1 MSETI
6 GVYEIKSKGIKSA
19 TDDTKKLKKEV
30 NNVNKEA
37 QDTLGN
43 FQVFGVSLNS
53 LRAGFKRMGAVA
65 KSSFATI
72 RAGLISTGI
81 GAFVVAIGSLISYF
95 TNTKKGAD
103 QLKTGFAALGAIVD
117 VLKDRLSQVGEA
129 LGLALSG
136 KWRKAG
142 KMLKESISGIVTEA
156 KSEVEIMIDLE
167 KRLQKLR
174 DAELEFSIQKAKT
187 RQEIEKARL
196 VAEDETKSAQ
206 ERLENLKNALDL
218 EAKTTERELELAR
231 EKMEIQEQQMATSQN
246 LVEDEA
252 KLAQFKLEFLEKETA
267 SVKMRRRVV
276 TEVNALER
284 EIRAEEKARFEERQK
299 EMMTEMESIK
309 TRVELKEKEL
319 TTVDIPSFDKQ
330 KEIHYTLEELN
341 NERIE
346 WEAMSGQERLSIAN
360 NVLGNLGRI
369 AGEESKA
376 SKALAITSA
385 TINTY
390 DSAVKS
396 YNSLA
401 SIPVVGPVL
410 GGIASAAAVASG
422 LANVR
427 AIASAGKGG
436 GGGGST
442 RISTP
447 RVPSA
452 SSQTPSP
459 QMTSGA
465 FTLQGA
471 VPEIE
476 PARAFVVSDDITNN
490 QNKLENIRRRA
501 TI

>member
-19 TDDTKKLKKEV
+19 SKDTQKLKKDV
-30 NNVNKEA
+30 QDVNKEA
-37 QDTLGN
+37 KESLGN
-43 FQVFGVSLNS
+43 FRLFGVSLNS
-53 LRAGFKRMGAVA
+53 IGAGFTKIKGLARA
-65 KSSFATI
+65 SFATI
-72 RAGLISTGI
+72 KAGLISTGI
-81 GAFVVAIGSLISYF
+81 GAFVIAIGSLIGYF
-95 TNTKKGAD
+95 TNTKRGAD
-103 QLKTGFAALGAIVD
+103 QLKVALTGISATFD
-117 VLKDRLSQVGEA
+117 VLKDRISTFGE
-129 LGLALSG
+129 GLTFIFSG
-136 KWRKAG
+136 EFQKGAE
-142 KMLKESISGIVTEA
+142 MLKNSFRGIADEIANESKA
-156 KSEVEIMIDLE
+156 MMDL
-167 KRLQKLR
+167 KRRTNELR
-174 DAELEFSIQKAKT
+174 DAENDFMIQKAET

-196 VAEDETKSAQ
+196 IAEDETKSAQ
-206 ERLENLKNALDL
+206 ERLENLKKALDL
-218 EAKTTERELELAR
+218 EAQTTKRELELAEER
-231 EKMEIQEQQMATSQN
+231 MRIQEEEMALSEN
-246 LVEDEA
+246 SAEDEA
-252 KLAQFKLEFLEKETA
+252 RLAQLKVELIEKETA

-276 TEVNALER
+276 TEVNSLER

-309 TRVELKEKEL
+309 TRVELKEKEIKQ
-319 TTVDIPSFDKQ
+319 VDIPSFEKQ

-341 NERIE
+341 NQRIE

-401 SIPVVGPVL
+401 GIPVVGPVL

-436 GGGGST
+436 GGGGGA

-452 SSQTPSP
+452 SSQIPSP

>member
-1 MSETI
+1 MRIQE
-6 GVYEIKSKGIKSA
+6 E
-19 TDDTKKLKKEV
+19 E
-30 NNVNKEA
+30 
-37 QDTLGN
+37 
-43 FQVFGVSLNS
+43 
-53 LRAGFKRMGAVA
+53 M
-65 KSSFATI
+65 
-72 RAGLISTGI
+72 
-81 GAFVVAIGSLISYF
+81 
-95 TNTKKGAD
+95 
-103 QLKTGFAALGAIVD
+103 
-117 VLKDRLSQVGEA
+117 
-129 LGLALSG
+129 ALS
-136 KWRKAG
+136 
-142 KMLKESISGIVTEA
+142 ENS
-156 KSEVEIMIDLE
+156 
-167 KRLQKLR
+167 
-174 DAELEFSIQKAKT
+174 
-187 RQEIEKARL
+187 
-196 VAEDETKSAQ
+196 AEDE
-206 ERLENLKNALDL
+206 
-218 EAKTTERELELAR
+218 AR
-231 EKMEIQEQQMATSQN
+231 
-246 LVEDEA
+246 
-252 KLAQFKLEFLEKETA
+252 LAQLKVELIEKETA

-276 TEVNALER
+276 TEVNSLER

-309 TRVELKEKEL
+309 TRVELKEKEIKQ
-319 TTVDIPSFDKQ
+319 VDIPSFEKQ

-341 NERIE
+341 NQRIE

-401 SIPVVGPVL
+401 GIPVVGPVL

-436 GGGGST
+436 GGGGGA

-452 SSQTPSP
+452 SSQIPSP